1 MRFLRN
7 RRRLMALA
15 LALAIL
21 VSLTLGSAT
30 GLAVA
35 TMDVIQN
42 GDFEGGFAMSP
53 GCGMVG
59 AHWGCFTNGGSAAYG
74 F

>member
-1 MRFLRN
+1 
-7 RRRLMALA
+7 MALA

-30 GLAVA
+30 GLAVT

-42 GDFEGGFAMSP
+42 GNFEGGFAMIP

-59 AHWGCFTNGGSAAYG
+59 HELGLLHQRRQRGVRLL
-74 F
+74 